1 MPKKKTKSV
10 SARSPA
16 RKGPGRAK
24 VLPSVAALGA
34 DIRRFIEEG
43 RAMRA
48 EDRAESRKLQANI
61 QKFVEEGREMRA
73 EFRALQDGDKKTRQ
87 RIEEAEEARGRAAE
101 AMFRGALPAVLEKA
115 GLKVDH
121 VEPRRLRKLDRE
133 YDFVARNG
141 KANFV
146 GEVKV
151 RFRAKHLVRLRGL
164 LAAFREDYPA
174 KAGRRAVYGI
184 VCGLVVDEDAAAIA
198 RKEGLLVVEGKGAAK
213 LRVKPRKIRD
223 YAGG

>member
-16 RKGPGRAK
+16 RKIPGPAK
-24 VLPSVAALGA
+24 VLASVAALSA
-34 DIRRFIEEG
+34 DVR
-43 RAMRA
+43 
-48 EDRAESRKLQANI
+48 
-61 QKFVEEGREMRA
+61 KFVEEGREIRA
-73 EFRALQDGDKKTRQ
+73 ENRENLRVIRALQDGDEKTRK

-101 AMFRGALPAVLEKA
+101 AMFRDALPAVLEKA

-151 RFRAKHLVRLRGL
+151 RFKVKHLSRLRDL
-164 LAAFREDYPA
+164 LRQFGEDYPE

-184 VCGLVVDEDAAAIA
+184 VCGLAVDEDAAAIA